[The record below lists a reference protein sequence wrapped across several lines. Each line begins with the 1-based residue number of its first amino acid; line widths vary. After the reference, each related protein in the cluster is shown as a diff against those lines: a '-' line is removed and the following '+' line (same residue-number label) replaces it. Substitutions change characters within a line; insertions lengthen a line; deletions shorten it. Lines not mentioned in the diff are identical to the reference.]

1 MTTVNLEDAQAS
13 ASTDGNRP
21 LLEVTDL
28 STTFETPRGPLRAVD
43 TVSFSVPLGR
53 RVGIVGESGSGKSV
67 LARSI
72 MGLSG
77 RRGGQSEGSVVFE
90 GRELTTLSL
99 KDLRRMWGSDV
110 AMVFQD
116 PMTSLNPVVRIGR
129 QVTESLLTHLEI
141 SKDEAKER
149 AVELLR
155 SVGIPE
161 PERRMREYPHQLSG
175 GMRQRVVIAIALS
188 CSPRLLLADEPTTA
202 LDVTIEAQVLDLL
215 ETAQR
220 ERNMTLVLITH
231 NLGVVANHTDEIIVM
246 YAGRIVERAPTRV
259 LFRNMHMPYTEAL
272 MRSIPKVNEPS
283 HTRLE
288 AIPGRPPDLVV
299 QTSGCRFAPRCRYV
313 QDRCRA
319 EEPPLVAAENPDHTY
334 RCWFPLNMTAA
345 ASAAV
350 DQTVEAQ

>member
-1 MTTVNLEDAQAS
+1 MTSVNVEDAQAKT
-13 ASTDGNRP
+13 STDGNRP
-21 LLEVTDL
+21 LLEVTNL
-28 STTFETPRGPLRAVD
+28 STTFETPRGPLKAVD
-43 TVSFSVPLGR
+43 SVSFSVRVGH

-77 RRGGQSEGSVVFE
+77 RRGGTSEGSVVFE

-99 KDLRRMWGSDV
+99 KDLRRLWGADV

-129 QVTESLLTHLEI
+129 QVTETLLAHLEM
-141 SKDEAKER
+141 SKEDANTR

-161 PERRMREYPHQLSG
+161 PERRLREYPHQLSG
-175 GMRQRVVIAIALS
+175 GMRQRVVIAIALA
-188 CSPRLLLADEPTTA
+188 CSPTLLLADEPTTA

-215 ETAQR
+215 ESAQR
-220 ERNMTLVLITH
+220 ERNMALILITH

-246 YAGRIVERAPTRV
+246 YGGQIVERAPTKV
-259 LFRNMHMPYTEAL
+259 LFRSMHMPYTEAL
-272 MRSIPKVNEPS
+272 LRSIPKVNEPS

-288 AIPGRPPDLVV
+288 AIPGRPPDLVL
-299 QTSGCRFAPRCRYV
+299 QPKGCRFAPRCRYV
-313 QDRCRA
+313 QDKCRE
-319 EEPPLVAAENPDHTY
+319 EEPPLAAAESPEHTY
-334 RCWFPLNMTAA
+334 RCWFPLNMTTHPTAT
-345 ASAAV
+345 SE
-350 DQTVEAQ
+350 QVEAK